1 MVLKN
6 KFNSLRKDRGFT
18 IVELLI
24 VIVVIAI
31 LAAIVIVAYGGITAR
46 ANLQKTV
53 TNATAARDVAEA
65 FNAENG
71 KYPSLTTDFATG
83 SLSTHLP
90 TGVTIVKGPAGAL
103 TSGVFT
109 SGQWTTA
116 GNPLNAG
123 IAQTTVAFSALSAA
137 PNTGG
142 VITYWDTTTAALGVA
157 SQYVYV
163 GSASATSTFITPA
176 S

>member
-1 MVLKN
+1 MVLSNIKA
-6 KFNSLRKDRGFT
+6 KAKDRGFT

-53 TNATAARDVAEA
+53 TNATATRDVAEA

-71 KYPSLTTDFATG
+71 KYPSLTTDFALG
-83 SLSTHLP
+83 SQSTHLP
-90 TGVTIVKGPAGAL
+90 TGVTVLKGPSGAL

-109 SGQWTTA
+109 SSQWSAA
-116 GNPLNAG
+116 GVGVLAPAN
-123 IAQTTVAFSALSAA
+123 AQTAVSFSALSAA

-142 VITYWDTTTAALGVA
+142 VITYWDSTTAALGIA
-157 SQYVYV
+157 SQYVYI